1 MIDLSI
7 AVLLAISSTAAAAPA
22 ADTDAT
28 KVAKRLAD
36 TIRKSGEFRDSD
48 FVQPLGPASRAAL
61 HRLSSCKVDSID
73 HWLSPDPTEQDAYLP
88 NPNKVGVTYA
98 CAGVPVTSPVT
109 ISLLLSNG
117 KIATIETHNMDLLK
131 GR

>member
-7 AVLLAISSTAAAAPA
+7 ALMLAVSTAAAGP
-22 ADTDAT
+22 ADTDGT

-36 TIRKSGEFRDSD
+36 SIRKSTEFRESD
-48 FVQPLGPASRAAL
+48 FVQPLGPASKAAL
-61 HRLSSCKVDSID
+61 QRLSSCRVDSID

-88 NPNKVGVTYA
+88 NPNKIGVTYA

-109 ISLLLSNG
+109 LSLLLQNG

-131 GR
+131 GN

>member
-7 AVLLAISSTAAAAPA
+7 ALMLAVSSTAGPA
-22 ADTDAT
+22 ADTDGT

-36 TIRKSGEFRDSD
+36 TIRKSAEFQDSD

-73 HWLSPDPTEQDAYLP
+73 HWLSPDPTEADAYIQ
-88 NPNKVGVTYA
+88 NPNKIGVTYA

-109 ISLLLSNG
+109 ISLLLQNG

-131 GR
+131 GK